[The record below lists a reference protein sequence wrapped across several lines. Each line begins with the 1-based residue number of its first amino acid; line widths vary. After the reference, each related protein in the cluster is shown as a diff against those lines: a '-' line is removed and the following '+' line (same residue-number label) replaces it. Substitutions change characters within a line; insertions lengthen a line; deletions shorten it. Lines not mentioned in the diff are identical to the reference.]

1 MKIKSLY
8 PSGNYRFGKNGLNLD
23 KTTFEIDVW
32 SENLGDGGQPN
43 ILVP

>member
-8 PSGNYRFGKNGLNLD
+8 PSGNYRFGKNGLN
-23 KTTFEIDVW
+23 FEIDVW